1 MCRLV
6 HQAATAPESPTR
18 TQVLDDVRRIA
29 GEPEGSTWVPRDAQ
43 EISNRLFV
51 TCYMGTQNSSA
62 ETRDR
67 ARDLAAAI
75 GS

>member
-1 MCRLV
+1 
-6 HQAATAPESPTR
+6 
-18 TQVLDDVRRIA
+18 
-29 GEPEGSTWVPRDAQ
+29 VPRDAQ